1 MPKHIKEVFLI
12 MAVIVHDDMPIDQ
25 ALKMLWR
32 EANRENIPTEL
43 LRNRYREKPAATRHE
58 FRKYWAKI
66 KRRRRS
72 AKRKEDRKG

>member
-1 MPKHIKEVFLI
+1 VFFK

-32 EANRENIPTEL
+32 EANREDIPNVLQKT
-43 LRNRYREKPAATRHE
+43 RYRIPKTATKHE
-58 FRKYWAKI
+58 FEKQWLKM

-72 AKRKEDRKG
+72 ANRKLTQKGRRIITNN

>member
-1 MPKHIKEVFLI
+1 

-43 LRNRYREKPAATRHE
+43 LKNRYRVKPAETRHE
-58 FRKYWAKI
+58 FNKFWSKT

-72 AKRKEDRKG
+72 AARKLARKGVSK

>member
-1 MPKHIKEVFLI
+1 

-32 EANRENIPTEL
+32 EANREDIPNVL
-43 LRNRYREKPAATRHE
+43 QKNRYRIKPAVQRHE
-58 FRKYWAKI
+58 VNKIWAKM

-72 AKRKEDRKG
+72 AKRKLDQKGI

>member
-1 MPKHIKEVFLI
+1 
-12 MAVIVHDDMPIDQ
+12 MAVIVHDDMPVDQ

-32 EANRENIPTEL
+32 EANRENIPNEL
-43 LRNRYREKPAATRHE
+43 LKNRYRQKPTAERHE

-72 AKRKEDRKG
+72 AKRKLAQKG

>member
-1 MPKHIKEVFLI
+1 

-32 EANRENIPTEL
+32 EANREHIPDTL
-43 LRNRYREKPAATRHE
+43 LKLRYRIKPTAKKHE
-58 FRKYWAKI
+58 FKKYWEKM

-72 AKRKEDRKG
+72 AKRKLVRKGKVAA

>member
-1 MPKHIKEVFLI
+1 

-32 EANRENIPTEL
+32 EANRENIPAEL
-43 LRNRYREKPAATRHE
+43 LKNRYRTKPAAYRHE
-58 FRKYWAKI
+58 FRKYWSKI

-72 AKRKEDRKG
+72 ASRKAKLKG